1 MIDKENIRITFLGA
15 AGEVT
20 GSCYLIEGQ
29 NVRFIVDCGMFQ
41 GDRNADSKNR
51 AAFQFQPNKLDFMV
65 LTHAHIDHCGLIPKL
80 CKEGFNG
87 PIYSTKATAELL
99 TIMLRDSAHIHE
111 HVAERINKRRKNNER
126 KIEPLYT
133 TIDADN
139 ALTQV
144 IPEPY
149 DEIFKPHDNVKIRM
163 RDAGHILGSAILE
176 IWIKD
181 SNSERKIVFS
191 GDLGQPG
198 RPILRDPFHIQ
209 ETDYLVVESTYG
221 NRQHK
226 DLAPSLDELVDVIN
240 DTLTRGNIIIP
251 AFAVGRTQEIIYY
264 LHHLTQLGR
273 VKNLN
278 VFLDSPMAQSVTDL
292 TKRHLELFDTEAREL
307 ANWHSHSENKL
318 SLKFTRTV
326 QESIALNSIS
336 SGAIILSASGMCTA
350 GRILHHLRH
359 GLGKSQNTI
368 LITGYQAQGTLGRRL
383 VDGAKTVKIF
393 GKEFS
398 VKAKIST
405 IGGFSAH
412 ADQNAILKWLGG
424 FENAPIRTFITHGEP
439 IAASALAQKINEQL
453 GWDTLIAEIKQQ
465 ASLNGHKRIR

>member
-1 MIDKENIRITFLGA
+1 MINKEDMKITFLGA

-20 GSCYLIEGQ
+20 GSCYLVEGQ
-29 NVRFIVDCGMFQ
+29 DVRFLVDCGMFQ
-41 GDRNADSKNR
+41 GGRGADAKNW
-51 AAFQFQPNKLDFMV
+51 AAFKFDPHELDFVV
-65 LTHAHIDHCGLIPKL
+65 LTHAHIDHCGLIPRL
-80 CKEGFNG
+80 CRDGFNG
-87 PIYSTKATAELL
+87 PIYSSNATTELL

-111 HVAERINKRRKNNER
+111 HVAERTNRRRKNSED
-126 KIEPLYT
+126 KVEPLYT
-133 TIDADN
+133 MIDADN

-144 IPEPY
+144 AGEAY
-149 DEIFKPHDNVKIRM
+149 DEVFHPHDNVKIRL

-176 IWIKD
+176 IWIKG
-181 SNSERKIVFS
+181 NNTEQKIVFS

-198 RPILRDPFHIQ
+198 RPILRDPYFIR
-209 ETDYLVVESTYG
+209 EADYLVVESTYG

-240 DTLTRGNIIIP
+240 ETITNGKGNIIVP

-273 VKNLN
+273 VKDLN

-292 TKRHLELFDTEAREL
+292 TKRHLELFDAEAKEL
-307 ANWHSHSENKL
+307 VDWHTHSGHKL
-318 SLKFTRTV
+318 NLKFTQTV
-326 QESIALNSIS
+326 EESIALNKIDTGSI
-336 SGAIILSASGMCTA
+336 IISASGMCTA

-359 GLGKSQNTI
+359 GLGRRQNTV

-383 VDGAKTVKIF
+383 IEGAKTVKIF
-393 GKEFS
+393 GKEIA

-412 ADQNAILKWLGG
+412 ADQHAILRWLNG
-424 FENAPIRTFITHGEP
+424 FENTPIRTFITHGEP
-439 IAASALAQKINEQL
+439 TAASALAQKIDEQL
-453 GWDTLIAEIKQQ
+453 GWDTLIAEVGQEASINGIK
-465 ASLNGHKRIR
+465 S